1 MHCRGYA
8 TLPSYFFPSF
18 SRFTFLNLEAMA
30 ASSSDMT
37 IDASIQSEKL
47 NGDPIMEFT
56 QLIREHRQAK
66 AREEELDTELQNHKR
81 HLQLIKGK
89 REAVEEQLEELEARQ
104 RQLIEE
110 EGHCVSKR
118 DKLWT
123 DQTKAKDNRNDIL
136 TRMLQLKH
144 IHNKFELDKCDE
156 AKTMFREAVENGDA
170 VVMKLLVATVTMN
183 GYEWI
188 PFITASSRG
197 DVDTV
202 KKLLLVGTEADSKDI
217 VFGRTALSWA
227 SAGGHTAVVQLL
239 FNTHVAVD
247 VNSQDNDGWT
257 PLRWASERGHEDV
270 VRLLLDRGAQIGY
283 RKTLRGHCQSIR
295 ALTFSLD
302 AKFLATGSY
311 EGVIEIWDT
320 ATGQCQQ
327 TLQHPDVKISP
338 LRREMPLQA
347 VVVRRNVVCSITFTH
362 DSALV
367 ISGSSNSS
375 IGVWSRETGDCQRI
389 LQDHTS
395 FVQTLALSHDSRLMV
410 SGSNDETIK
419 IWETATGTCQRT
431 LQGHER
437 CVYRVVFSHDSKLI
451 ASGAF
456 DGDVKIWDSVT
467 GECLQTLRGRRE
479 EEVFTLAFS
488 HDSTRIVSGLNNNI
502 IKIWDVTTGRC
513 PLQTIC
519 HDDDVHMVAFSP
531 DSKLV
536 VSRSKKNAIYVWD
549 STTGKCLRKIQGP
562 DASHDKMAW
571 SKDLKFIASSSY
583 DKGTRG
589 VVTVKLWDDF
599 VLSSVVC
606 PSRKL

>member
-1 MHCRGYA
+1 M
-8 TLPSYFFPSF
+8 
-18 SRFTFLNLEAMA
+18 
-30 ASSSDMT
+30 ASSSDMI
-37 IDASIQSEKL
+37 IDASTQSEKL

-66 AREEELDTELQNHKR
+66 AKEEELDTELQNHER

-89 REAVEEQLEELEARQ
+89 REAVEEQLKELEARQ

-110 EGHCVSKR
+110 EGHVVLKR

-123 DQTKAKDNRNDIL
+123 DQTKAKDTRNDIL
-136 TRMLQLKH
+136 KRMLQLKH

-156 AKTMFREAVENGDA
+156 AKTMFREAVEDGDA
-170 VVMKLLVATVTMN
+170 VVVKIIFYAGAVN
-183 GYEWI
+183 EHGWI
-188 PFITASSRG
+188 PLITASSRG

-202 KKLLLVGTEADSKDI
+202 KKLLLAGTEADSKDI

-227 SAGGHTAVVQLL
+227 SAGGHIAVVQLL
-239 FNTHVAVD
+239 LNTHVAVD

-295 ALTFSLD
+295 ALTFSPD
-302 AKFLATGSY
+302 ARFLATGSY

-327 TLQHPDVKISP
+327 TLQHPDLEISP
-338 LRREMPLQA
+338 LRPGMLLQA
-347 VVVRRNVVCSITFTH
+347 MVDRRNVVCSIIFTH

-367 ISGSSNSS
+367 LSGSSNGS

-389 LQDHTS
+389 LQGHKNY
-395 FVQTLALSHDSRLMV
+395 VQTLALSHDSRLMV

-419 IWETATGTCQRT
+419 IWETATGTRQRT

-456 DGDVKIWDSVT
+456 DGHVKIWDSVT
-467 GECLQTLRGRRE
+467 GECLQTLRGWQE
-479 EEVFTLAFS
+479 EEVLTLAFS
-488 HDSTRIVSGLNNNI
+488 HDSTRIVSGLNHNV
-502 IKIWDVTTGRC
+502 IKIWDITTGRR
-513 PLQTIC
+513 PLKMVC
-519 HDDDVHMVAFSP
+519 HNDDVNMVAFSP

-536 VSRSKKNAIYVWD
+536 VSRSNKNAIYVWD
-549 STTGKCLRKIQGP
+549 STTGKCLRKLQSP
-562 DASHDKMAW
+562 DTSPDKMAW
-571 SKDLKFIASSSY
+571 SKDLKFIASSSS
-583 DKGTRG
+583 DKGARRIE
-589 VVTVKLWDDF
+589 TVKLWDKF
-599 VLSSVVC
+599 VLSCIIC
-606 PSRKL
+606 PSGKQVEGNE

>member
-1 MHCRGYA
+1 
-8 TLPSYFFPSF
+8 
-18 SRFTFLNLEAMA
+18 
-30 ASSSDMT
+30 
-37 IDASIQSEKL
+37 
-47 NGDPIMEFT
+47 
-56 QLIREHRQAK
+56 
-66 AREEELDTELQNHKR
+66 
-81 HLQLIKGK
+81 
-89 REAVEEQLEELEARQ
+89 
-104 RQLIEE
+104 
-110 EGHCVSKR
+110 
-118 DKLWT
+118 
-123 DQTKAKDNRNDIL
+123 
-136 TRMLQLKH
+136 MLQLKH
-144 IHNKFELDKCDE
+144 MHNKFELDKCDE
-156 AKTMFREAVENGDA
+156 AKTMFREAVEDGDA
-170 VVMKLLVATVTMN
+170 AVVKLLVAAAAMN
-183 GYEWI
+183 EYEWI

-227 SAGGHTAVVQLL
+227 SAGGHTAVVRLL

-283 RKTLRGHCQSIR
+283 RKTLRGYCQSIR
-295 ALTFSLD
+295 TLAFSTD

-320 ATGQCQQ
+320 ATGRCEQ
-327 TLQHPDVKISP
+327 TLQHPDLEISPSP
-338 LRREMPLQA
+338 LRPGMTLLA
-347 VVVRRNVVCSITFTH
+347 MVDRRNVVCPITFTH

-367 ISGSSNSS
+367 ISGSSNGS

-389 LQDHTS
+389 LQGHKNY
-395 FVQTLALSHDSRLMV
+395 VQTLALSHDSRLMV

-419 IWETATGTCQRT
+419 IWETATGTYQRT

-456 DGDVKIWDSVT
+456 DGHVKIWDSVT
-467 GECLQTLRGRRE
+467 GECLQTLRGWQE

-488 HDSTRIVSGLNNNI
+488 HDSTRIVSGLNQSI
-502 IKIWDVTTGRC
+502 IKIWDITTGRR
-513 PLQTIC
+513 PLKMVC
-519 HDDDVHMVAFSP
+519 HGDDVNMVAFSP
-531 DSKLV
+531 DSKFV
-536 VSRSKKNAIYVWD
+536 VSRSSKNAIYVWD

-583 DKGTRG
+583 DKGTKR

-599 VLSSVVC
+599 VLSCVVN
-606 PSRKL
+606 PST

>member
-1 MHCRGYA
+1 M
-8 TLPSYFFPSF
+8 
-18 SRFTFLNLEAMA
+18 

-37 IDASIQSEKL
+37 IDASTQSEKL

-66 AREEELDTELQNHKR
+66 AKEEELDIELQNHER

-89 REAVEEQLEELEARQ
+89 REAVEEQLKELEARQ

-110 EGHCVSKR
+110 EGHVVLKR

-123 DQTKAKDNRNDIL
+123 DQTKAKDTQNDIL
-136 TRMLQLKH
+136 KRMLQLKH
-144 IHNKFELDKCDE
+144 IHNKFELGKCDE
-156 AKTMFREAVENGDA
+156 AKTMFREAVEDGDA
-170 VVMKLLVATVTMN
+170 VVVKLLVATVAMN
-183 GYEWI
+183 EYEWI
-188 PFITASSRG
+188 PLITASSRG

-247 VNSQDNDGWT
+247 VSSQDNEGWT

-283 RKTLRGHCQSIR
+283 RKTLRGHCQSIS
-295 ALTFSLD
+295 ALTFSPD
-302 AKFLATGSY
+302 AKFLATGSH

-327 TLQHPDVKISP
+327 TLQHPDLEISP
-338 LRREMPLQA
+338 LRPGMPLQA
-347 VVVRRNVVCSITFTH
+347 MVDRRNVVCSIIFTH
-362 DSALV
+362 DSGLV

-375 IGVWSRETGDCQRI
+375 IAVWSRETGDCQRI
-389 LQDHTS
+389 LQGHTNY
-395 FVQTLALSHDSRLMV
+395 VKTLALSHDSRLMV

-419 IWETATGTCQRT
+419 MWETATGICQAT
-431 LQGHER
+431 LQGHNR

-456 DGDVKIWDSVT
+456 DG
-467 GECLQTLRGRRE
+467 
-479 EEVFTLAFS
+479 
-488 HDSTRIVSGLNNNI
+488 H
-502 IKIWDVTTGRC
+502 
-513 PLQTIC
+513 
-519 HDDDVHMVAFSP
+519 
-531 DSKLV
+531 
-536 VSRSKKNAIYVWD
+536 
-549 STTGKCLRKIQGP
+549 CLRKLQGP
-562 DASHDKMAW
+562 DTSRGTMAW

-583 DKGTRG
+583 DKDARRTEI
-589 VVTVKLWDDF
+589 VKIWDNF

-606 PSRKL
+606 PSGKLHVVEGDE